1 MMNPNTKVVPIDY
14 GCADD
19 YTGTVKNEYLNT
31 PNLYAYKD
39 SITADFANLGVNERV
54 AAEVEGSVYYS
65 DYGSD
70 DNIYRTITD
79 FITYPMVSDTTTS
92 IKVWMESKN
101 GSTSEIE
108 ELAISECGLEKCN
121 RKCNAYLA
129 KAEGTVEENHWGNR
143 IIKVSTIINNVE
155 YSCDVDKEGK
165 FVLKY
170 PRQSANK
177 DLVISYSDRHGCSIN
192 ETVTV
197 YNMFENKTCY
207 ATVEPTKTYDE
218 VKKGCRIAVKIGS
231 KVYYSNY
238 ATSEMQQV
246 SVTYPKQK
254 SGQKIEVW
262 YEIEDTAQ
270 SPVFEMNIPV
280 REYEISA
287 NVRTSSIS
295 GKVEGHEDEEEK
307 CDYTIYVKVGGKE
320 YKCQKKRRVEDYYD
334 EDDPDSWPFSYDF
347 SCNFPMQKVGS
358 SIEVIVRDN
367 QGYEYTESFAMK
379 NIKPSLTFKK
389 LDTSSTKIEGTTVA
403 KSKLTIKIGKKT
415 YKGKAKKNGQF
426 SFGIKPQKAG
436 TKVVVSVVSP
446 EGYTNKKTSKI
457 SKTYGCPE
465 LTKYIYRTSTSA
477 KITVIGG
484 NKKDKL
490 KVSIGGKTYTKKLKS
505 NKRRQKI
512 TLKIRK
518 PQTGAKIKITLYDR
532 FGKKKDSCTSKVYIG
547 NRIYVGMS
555 AKDAVLTTW
564 GAPVRRN
571 NWGTGTLQWVFESGS
586 STLYAYIRNG
596 RVTSIQHLNY

>member
-1 MMNPNTKVVPIDY
+1 M
-14 GCADD
+14 
-19 YTGTVKNEYLNT
+19 
-31 PNLYAYKD
+31 
-39 SITADFANLGVNERV
+39 
-54 AAEVEGSVYYS
+54 
-65 DYGSD
+65 
-70 DNIYRTITD
+70 
-79 FITYPMVSDTTTS
+79 
-92 IKVWMESKN
+92 
-101 GSTSEIE
+101 
-108 ELAISECGLEKCN
+108 
-121 RKCNAYLA
+121 
-129 KAEGTVEENHWGNR
+129 
-143 IIKVSTIINNVE
+143 
-155 YSCDVDKEGK
+155 
-165 FVLKY
+165 
-170 PRQSANK
+170 
-177 DLVISYSDRHGCSIN
+177 
-192 ETVTV
+192 
-197 YNMFENKTCY
+197 
-207 ATVEPTKTYDE
+207 PTKTYDE
-218 VKKGCRIAVKIGS
+218 VVKGCRIAVKIGS
-231 KVYYSNY
+231 TVYYSDY
-238 ATSEMQQV
+238 ATSEMQKV
-246 SVTYPKQK
+246 FVTYPKQK

-262 YEIEDTAQ
+262 YEIEDAAQ
-270 SPVFEMNIPV
+270 SPVFRTNIPT

-295 GKVEGHEDEEEK
+295 GKVEGMDEDENM

-320 YKCQKKRRVEDYYD
+320 YKCQQKRRVEDYYD

-347 SCNFPMQKVGS
+347 TCNFPIQKVGS

-367 QGYEYTESFAMK
+367 QDYEFTESFVMK
-379 NIKPSLTFKK
+379 NIKPSLTFRK
-389 LDTSSTKIEGTTVA
+389 LDTSSTKIEGSTVA
-403 KSKLTIKIGKKT
+403 KSKLTIKIGKKK
-415 YKGKAKKNGQF
+415 YAGKANKKGNF
-426 SFGIKPQKAG
+426 SFKIKPQKAG
-436 TKVVVSVVSP
+436 TKIVVSVVSP
-446 EGYTNKKTSKI
+446 EGYTNTKTGKI
-457 SKTYGCPE
+457 SKTYGYPE
-465 LTKYIYRTSTSA
+465 LTRYIYRTSTSA

-518 PQTGAKIKITLYDR
+518 PKTGAKIKITLYDR